1 MDPRSACP
9 ESPASRQLSTVDT
22 GVGYIISVAD
32 KFCFQAP
39 EIQTMY
45 NMPMPIS
52 TIRTRIRQ
60 EFERQRY
67 VSKLPVVDVLLF
79 KGNAEYQVR
88 SRPQF
93 RQIPS
98 TRGLDEVVMGTGDED
113 TAARLRS
120 SLLKDL
126 RS

>member
-1 MDPRSACP
+1 
-9 ESPASRQLSTVDT
+9 
-22 GVGYIISVAD
+22 
-32 KFCFQAP
+32 
-39 EIQTMY
+39 MY

-88 SRPQF
+88 SRSP
-93 RQIPS
+93 
-98 TRGLDEVVMGTGDED
+98 
-113 TAARLRS
+113 
-120 SLLKDL
+120 
-126 RS
+126 

>member
-1 MDPRSACP
+1 MSLEGNWLDMLTYR
-9 ESPASRQLSTVDT
+9 T
-22 GVGYIISVAD
+22 
-32 KFCFQAP
+32 QAP

-67 VSKLPVVDVLLF
+67 VNKLPVVDVLLL

-88 SRPQF
+88 
-93 RQIPS
+93 
-98 TRGLDEVVMGTGDED
+98 TTNERG
-113 TAARLRS
+113 
-120 SLLKDL
+120 
-126 RS
+126 